1 KQIIAYPYYILI
13 ALFSGVI
20 HYHSLYEK
28 LDLSKKEFMH
38 PGIIEGI
45 LQKQNVN
52 LIYVT
57 DMCYTAIC

>member
-1 KQIIAYPYYILI
+1 MRSWFVSKMLC
-13 ALFSGVI
+13 LLWKDKEVN
-20 HYHSLYEK
+20 
-28 LDLSKKEFMH
+28 DLSKKEFMH
-38 PGIIEGI
+38 PSITEGI